1 MHPRIGYLC
10 SYGGALESGC
20 FASVV
25 NGTVIQV
32 GVRACGDAPG
42 AYRCDAGEVCLR
54 SGSLPAGT
62 TLLTPF
68 DGVYGFDNAGIGLYT
83 VITAIFLEGWSPIL
97 FALND
102 AGGAAYNWLFFVLLI
117 GFGTFVL
124 LNLFTGIL
132 AVEYAKRKE
141 QGVREEARARIEEF
155 GETGNRLVASTQ
167 TGTAVG
173 IDDRGA
179 SAQPKRFRRRDSTT
193 YGDQPRLAGGS
204 ARPYDMPRAPDVSEL
219 KYDSLHALTSGLC
232 VLLLRPPK
240 PHSNAN
246 LLEGTT
252 RSGLHRLS
260 NRGRSWHSLPSPS
273 L

>member
-25 NGTVIQV
+25 NGTAIQV
-32 GVRACGDAPG
+32 GVRACGDALG

-219 KYDSLHALTSGLC
+219 KYDS
-232 VLLLRPPK
+232 PP
-240 PHSNAN
+240 
-246 LLEGTT
+246 
-252 RSGLHRLS
+252 RSHF
-260 NRGRSWHSLPSPS
+260 RSVRSLAAPTEVS
-273 L
+273 LQCQFA